1 MKTIWIL
8 AVAGFVQLGLADEE
22 PSIAHLP
29 AAVQQAIRENTSS
42 GELKKV
48 KTKRGDNG
56 TVYEIEYK
64 ERGDEKELVLG
75 SDGRVISERAGKGG
89 KGKNK
94 DKDEDKKGRGEHKR
108 DRDEVKGVERATSP
122 TAPRTERPVSTPARK
137 VVQYSETPEKV
148 RQVAGQHLKGG
159 HVEKVERLLQNN
171 GEISYDILFRKDN
184 GEYQRL
190 VLSEEGKVLR
200 NEAGAGAVETQT
212 RGTVKVLPYSDVPE
226 KVRQVAGQHLKD
238 GHVQKVERSAQ
249 NGELVYDIHFRKDN
263 GELQRLVIAEGG
275 RVVRNETP
283 GRRP

>member
-8 AVAGFVQLGLADEE
+8 AVAGFVQLGFADAK

-29 AAVQQAIRENTSS
+29 AAVQQTIRENTGN

-48 KTKRGDNG
+48 KTKRGDDG

-64 ERGDEKELVLG
+64 ERGDEKELVIG
-75 SDGRVISERAGKGG
+75 SDGRVLSERDGKGG

-94 DKDEDKKGRGEHKR
+94 DKGDDKKAKGKDKQG
-108 DRDEVKGVERATSP
+108 RDEVKGVERATSP
-122 TAPRTERPVSTPARK
+122 TAPRTQRPVPAATRK

-171 GEISYDILFRKDN
+171 GDISYDILFRKDN
-184 GEYQRL
+184 GEYQSL
-190 VLSEEGKVLR
+190 VVSEDGRVVR
-200 NEAGAGAVETQT
+200 NEAGARSIETTT
-212 RGTVKVLPYSDVPE
+212 RGRVTVLQYSDVPE

-238 GHVQKVERSAQ
+238 GHVEKVERSAE
-249 NGELVYDIHFRKDN
+249 NGELVYDIHFRKN
-263 GELQRLVIAEGG
+263 NSEVQRLVIAESG
-275 RVVRNETP
+275 RVVRDSP